1 MITIMFSTGNIFINY
16 KYDNHRLKINC
27 KKGPNI
33 NAIIMAMA
41 LDGNNYV
48 A

>member
-1 MITIMFSTGNIFINY
+1 MITIMFNTGNIFINY
-16 KYDNHRLKINC
+16 RYDNHRLKINC

-33 NAIIMAMA
+33 VEIIKAKP
-41 LDGNNYV
+41 LNGNNYV